1 LHIALE
7 QMQQNLERVVDEW
20 GPAEHAA
27 GAKA

>member
-20 GPAEHAA
+20 GLAECAA